1 MSASASATAAGA
13 RPTRREDFV
22 ESFWRFFSS
31 LRLVIP
37 LIFALALA
45 SVAGTFINPSNAGLA
60 EISGAFHAS
69 ENRWWWQIYLGLELY
84 DLFHSWWFTLLL
96 VLLALNIVACT
107 IERLPRI
114 ARVVLHP
121 DLKLT
126 DQVARGLKSV
136 QVIEAGPDA
145 SDAWLDAS
153 VQAARVAAALRARG
167 FEPRQIREGSTTY
180 LFAQRG
186 SYSRFGVWVVHVS
199 LLTML
204 GGGIVGRIWGF
215 EGTAD
220 VAPGQMFDSFL
231 VRTPTGELLQRK
243 LPFAAQVNDFD
254 VQFYQTG
261 GPKLFRS
268 DISVFDREKG
278 FVKRQN
284 VEVNH
289 PLTQDGITI
298 YQASYRE
305 LPDAGR
311 VKLAVT
317 DKQTGQRVERAVGEG
332 EPIALG
338 GVEFALLG
346 YTPRYGRL
354 GPAAKIRRT
363 EAGKSAEFV
372 VFQRRPDF
380 DGLNRPDRFA
390 LEMGGL
396 QKTYATGLQIAH
408 DPGARWVFLGCALFL
423 AGLLVAF
430 YSIHRRIWVRIE
442 PGRILLAGS
451 THRRSPGF
459 DRIFGELKAAIGG
472 A

>member
-1 MSASASATAAGA
+1 MSASATTAGV

-22 ESFWRFFSS
+22 ESSWRFFSS
-31 LRLVIP
+31 LQLVIP

-60 EISGAFHAS
+60 EISRAFQGQ
-69 ENRWWWQIYLGLELY
+69 WWWQIYLGLELY

-126 DQVARGLKSV
+126 DRVARGLKSV
-136 QVIEAGPDA
+136 QTIEAGPDA
-145 SDAWLDAS
+145 SAE
-153 VQAARVAAALRARG
+153 AARVAAALRARG
-167 FEPRQIREGSTTY
+167 FEPRQTQEGSTTY

-220 VAPGQMFDSFL
+220 VSPGQMFDSFL
-231 VRTPTGELLQRK
+231 VRTPTGELFQQK
-243 LPFAAQVNDFD
+243 LPFAAQVNDFE
-254 VQFYQTG
+254 VQFYKTG

-311 VKLAVT
+311 VKLAVV

-332 EPIALG
+332 EPIALA

-390 LEMGGL
+390 LEMGGI
-396 QKTYATGLQIAH
+396 QKSYATGLQIAH

-423 AGLLVAF
+423 VGLLVAF
-430 YSIHRRIWVRIE
+430 YSVHRRIWVRIE
-442 PGRILLAGS
+442 PGRMLLAGS
-451 THRRSPGF
+451 THRRAPGF
-459 DRIFGELKAAIGG
+459 DRLLGELKAAIGG